1 MKYMKKKK
9 TVAAAAAAVVGLIVG
24 LSAVTLGFLG
34 DSVGIGNKFTIGH
47 NKSKVDEKTDNY
59 NQTTGDK
66 TYTKEVRVQ
75 NEDNVPCFVRV
86 YMDFSNSVAEGK
98 CEFSNDEK
106 EKGESAAFYS
116 NDAYRSELAA
126 ATNTTAEKWIY
137 VPHADDSLLGGYFYY
152 IIPVDPGESTDTLIK
167 QVKIANGDSADAIK
181 DFNILV
187 YSETVR
193 SDEKAP
199 DWSKLSNAEKEAW
212 AIKAKT
218 AWKSFLNV
226 PSA

>member
-47 NKSKVDEKTDNY
+47 NKSKVDEITDNY

-86 YMDFSNSVAEGK
+86 YMDFSNSAAEDK

-106 EKGESAAFYS
+106 GDSAVFHS

-137 VPHADDSLLGGYFYY
+137 VSHADDSLLGGYFYY

-167 QVKIANGDSADAIK
+167 QVKIKNGDNADAIK

-199 DWSKLSNAEKEAW
+199 DWSKLSDEEKEAW

-218 AWKSFLNV
+218 AWESFLNV
-226 PSA
+226 TSS